1 MLLWFE
7 TIVVLT
13 EQYHSKKLCKIRVAN
28 FIGETRKGEGIYM
41 CMCMYDKNAY
51 IGKTKKCP
59 YSQHSKI
66 EVIIEYLQVIFLQF
80 KGFFRLTQM

>member
-28 FIGETRKGEGIYM
+28 FIGETRKGEGI
-41 CMCMYDKNAY
+41 CMYMYDKNAY
-51 IGKTKKCP
+51 IGKNKQKNLSLLST
-59 YSQHSKI
+59 
-66 EVIIEYLQVIFLQF
+66 
-80 KGFFRLTQM
+80 